1 MVSDIILIF
10 QHAAVKVLGKPNII
24 EIRGGKEGGEGGRRG
39 RGRGGGGRGLIKTSG
54 NSPPG

>member
-39 RGRGGGGRGLIKTSG
+39 GGRGLIKTSG